1 MLALSLGLF
10 AALCWAIHD
19 LAARHFAS
27 SIGPFRLGVLT
38 QAAGLVLMLPFHLP
52 LPPAAM
58 QDWIKVGVLGITYG
72 AAIAGLFKAF
82 ALAPVSVVGPFTAG
96 YPALVVIWGVLHGL
110 APTLAQFAAI
120 AAILA
125 GAVIVGRSG
134 HHDGGMNVVQAGRI
148 PELIF
153 WILLAD
159 FCFAASIVMGQRLGP
174 VFGDMKTAGLLRLP
188 AALVLLPFAR
198 GEKWA
203 PLNGN
208 WMIAAIMFAMSALD
222 VAALTGI
229 NFMGSLP
236 NKELGAMGISAYGAI
251 AVPLAMVW
259 LKERVS
265 PGEWA
270 GIALIVAGVMVLG
283 VQAG

>member
-1 MLALSLGLF
+1 
-10 AALCWAIHD
+10 
-19 LAARHFAS
+19 
-27 SIGPFRLGVLT
+27 
-38 QAAGLVLMLPFHLP
+38 
-52 LPPAAM
+52 
-58 QDWIKVGVLGITYG
+58 
-72 AAIAGLFKAF
+72 
-82 ALAPVSVVGPFTAG
+82 
-96 YPALVVIWGVLHGL
+96 
-110 APTLAQFAAI
+110 
-120 AAILA
+120 
-125 GAVIVGRSG
+125 
-134 HHDGGMNVVQAGRI
+134 MNVVQAGRI